1 MEIDNLNLSFKNKP
15 LLQNITFSLKDKK
28 TLAIIGKSGSGKS
41 LLVKSLLR
49 LLNQDYKIE
58 AKKFKIDNFDIL
70 NLKEKEL
77 RKLRSLA
84 ALVLQDAH
92 LSLYPYL
99 DIGELFHIV
108 LKTHT
113 NLNKISRKQ
122 KAFYY
127 LDLLG
132 LKNLDLIWH
141 SYPHQLSVGM
151 ARRISFALAL
161 VSEPKYLI
169 CDEINSSL
177 DKKNEEKIIKLLYEL
192 KDKINLIIIT
202 HNLKIVYDLAD
213 ELLIMHQGLIS
224 QKISKNNFF
233 KEENEYTKAFWSF
246 YATRS

>member
-1 MEIDNLNLSFKNKP
+1 MIEIENLNLSFKNKP
-15 LLQNITFSLKDKK
+15 LLQNITFTLEDKK
-28 TLAIIGKSGSGKS
+28 SLAIMGKSGSGKS
-41 LLVKSLLR
+41 LLVKSLLK
-49 LLNQDYKIE
+49 LLNQDYKLD
-58 AKKFKIDNFDIL
+58 AKKFRIDNFDVL

-77 RKLRSLA
+77 RKLRSFV

-113 NLNKISRKQ
+113 NLNKALRKQ

-141 SYPHQLSVGM
+141 SYPYQLSVGM

-177 DKKNEEKIIKLLYEL
+177 DKENEEKIIRLLYEF
-192 KDKINLIIIT
+192 KDKINLIFIT
-202 HNLKIVYDLAD
+202 HNLKMIYDLSD
-213 ELLIMHQGLIS
+213 ELLILHQSLVS
-224 QKISKNNFF
+224 QKISKNDFF

-246 YATRS
+246 YARG